1 MSKEKPKYIA
11 KVGITFEGIKG
22 KPHIEPGDPIPDG
35 VKPETIKD
43 LLEHGDI
50 EEAK

>member
-1 MSKEKPKYIA
+1 MPKEKPKYIA
-11 KVGITFEGIKG
+11 VNGMNLGDPKG
-22 KPHIEPGDPIPDG
+22 KRVEPGEPLPDG

-50 EEAK
+50 REDGK